1 MAAGAEPRPS
11 TQSTG
16 TYGGVLTRYQG
27 TQARY
32 FMTVV
37 WWCLRPWGAVN
48 LPGTLGQTRRK
59 PTSLEAKPCQAVPPS
74 LPRTFSIPGGAW
86 VGLFYWGCKSQ
97 LPGQFTFS
105 EGLAHPFGP
114 SEVCWEYPE
123 ASCSE
128 SPSQHV
134 ELAGSVDTG
143 AGAEGFAGHGTLGPG
158 RDQEWADATTALSP
172 ALASAGGFFKPVSL
186 LGGNNRA

>member
-1 MAAGAEPRPS
+1 M
-11 TQSTG
+11 
-16 TYGGVLTRYQG
+16 
-27 TQARY
+27 
-32 FMTVV
+32 
-37 WWCLRPWGAVN
+37 N

-158 RDQEWADATTALSP
+158 RDQEWADATTGSP
-172 ALASAGGFFKPVSL
+172 KSCSCLCRWL
-186 LGGNNRA
+186 LQTCLFVRWEQSGLVGKVWEARPGSRGVFRLGLGKADPHA